1 MGQADAKGLLEYCN
15 SCALQSALKET
26 PPQHS
31 QQELE
36 VYQYTL
42 EMLCSPAHEVLAL
55 KDLV

>member
-31 QQELE
+31 QRELE
-36 VYQYTL
+36 AYQ
-42 EMLCSPAHEVLAL
+42 MLCSPAHEVLAL